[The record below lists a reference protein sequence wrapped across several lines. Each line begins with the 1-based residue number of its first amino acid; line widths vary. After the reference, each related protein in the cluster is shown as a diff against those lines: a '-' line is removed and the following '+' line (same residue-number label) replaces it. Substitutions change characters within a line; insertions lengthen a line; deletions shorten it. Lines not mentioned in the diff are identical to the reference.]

1 MLGRPAA
8 DPHGDPIP
16 DQAGVLERRPLETL
30 LTCPLNVP
38 VTVTRVTDQD
48 PEFLR
53 FVESRDLKPGE
64 VVEVEERDLAAD
76 SVRIRGRNDRAITIG
91 MRAASKVLVQRD
103 AA

>member
-16 DQAGVLERRPLETL
+16 DQAGVLERRPLDTL

-38 VTVTRVTDQD
+38 VTVSRVTDQD

-53 FVESRDLKPGE
+53 FVERRDLKPGAI
-64 VVEVEERDLAAD
+64 VAVEDRDAAAD
-76 SVRIRGRNDRAITIG
+76 SVRLRASNERAFTIG
-91 MRAASKVLVQRD
+91 TRAASKVLVQTE
-103 AA
+103 